1 MNRTTTFLSA
11 VALLAGVTTIVPAS
25 EAGAAPAVAANWQ
38 LNDPAGSRVMADS
51 SGHGLNGTISSSA
64 ASQGLTLNGSY
75 YHWSTRCPACLPVQ
89 DGRVVQVPDDDRLEI
104 PDASVTFTLEFR
116 YRTTHAYGN
125 IMQKGQS
132 TTKGGQIKVQLP
144 GGRVQC
150 LFKGADGTRVGSGS
164 GSRVYDD
171 GQWHTVK
178 CVHTSSRVETWVD
191 GVRVGV
197 KNGATGPID
206 NTKPFTVGG
215 KLNCDQI
222 DTTCDYYSGDVDY
235 IKVSHG

>member
-1 MNRTTTFLSA
+1 MNRTMTFLSV
-11 VALLAGVTTIVPAS
+11 VALLAGATTIVPTS
-25 EAGAAPAVAANWQ
+25 EAGAASAVAANWQ
-38 LNDPAGSRVMADS
+38 MNDPAGSRVMADS
-51 SGHGLNGTISSSA
+51 SGHGLNGTISSNA

-75 YHWSTRCPACLPVQ
+75 YHWSTRCPTCLPVQ

-104 PDASVTFTLEFR
+104 PDASVTYTLEFR

-132 TTKGGQIKVQLP
+132 TARGGQIKVQLP

-164 GSRVYDD
+164 GTRVYDD

-197 KNGATGPID
+197 KNGATGPIN

-215 KLNCDQI
+215 KLNCDQVDI
-222 DTTCDYYSGDVDY
+222 TCDYYSGDVGH
-235 IKVSHG
+235 IKISHG

>member
-1 MNRTTTFLSA
+1 MKRTLTLLST
-11 VALLAGVTTIVPAS
+11 VALMLTATIALPAPEADAEVT
-25 EAGAAPAVAANWQ
+25 VAANWQ
-38 LNDPAGSRVMADS
+38 MNDHAGSRVMVDS
-51 SGHGLNGTISSSA
+51 TSHELNGVISSNA

-89 DGRVVQVPDDDRLEI
+89 DGRVVRVPDNKRLEI
-104 PDASVTFTLEFR
+104 PDASVVYTLEFR
-116 YRTTHAYGN
+116 YRTTHGYGN

-132 TTKGGQIKVQLP
+132 TAKGGQIKVQLP

-164 GSRVYDD
+164 GSRDYDN

-178 CVHTSSRVETWVD
+178 CVHTATKVETWVD

-197 KNGATGPID
+197 KKGATGPID

-215 KLNCDQI
+215 KLNCDQVHV
-222 DTTCDYYSGDVDY
+222 TCDYFSGDVDY
-235 IKVSHG
+235 VKISHG